1 MATLFSRLFS
11 LGYTLDPEQRKEL
24 GNIVKTQFFSTE
36 LKQKFY
42 KKVDQQEAGT
52 TFQVLYYDPRFT
64 PRIDQLITFY
74 AELHGIKNTPRK
86 PKKEVPKKIFK
97 PEKPLP
103 KKTQHPSQKP
113 TPQPIISKRKR
124 IPISS
129 GKRPIIIPSKPAYS
143 AKPKSNPNNTTN
155 GNV

>member
-11 LGYTLDPEQRKEL
+11 LGYTLDTEQRKEL
-24 GNIVKTQFFSTE
+24 GNIVKTQFFQTD

-42 KKVDQQEAGT
+42 KKVDQQEAGV

-86 PKKEVPKKIFK
+86 PKKEVQKKIFK

-103 KKTQHPSQKP
+103 KKTQTPTQRPEPQKVI
-113 TPQPIISKRKR
+113 TKRKR

-129 GKRPIIIPSKPAYS
+129 GKQPIIFPSKPAYS
-143 AKPKSNPNNTTN
+143 AKPKKDNQ
-155 GNV
+155 

>member
-1 MATLFSRLFS
+1 MATLFSRLFA
-11 LGYTLDPEQRKEL
+11 LEYRLTEAQKLEL
-24 GNIVKTQFFSTE
+24 GAIIKEQFFITKATSPVRLGFFKKEQTE
-36 LKQKFY
+36 ANVTYEVF
-42 KKVDQQEAGT
+42 D
-52 TFQVLYYDPRFT
+52 YDPKFT

-103 KKTQHPSQKP
+103 KKTQTPTQRPEPQKVI
-113 TPQPIISKRKR
+113 TKRKR

-129 GKRPIIIPSKPAYS
+129 GKQPIILPSKPAYS
-143 AKPKSNPNNTTN
+143 AKPKKDNQ
-155 GNV
+155 